1 MNTLFL
7 TVNNNGNGNLQLIPI
22 LTFPIVATFV
32 IQLLVTGLTIVYNCI
47 NQEILVNIVTA
58 LIAAEIVCIITLILE
73 HAFNKV
79 DRLITSLKEEIKEKD
94 EIIKRLLQ
102 KEDVNNGK
110 EAGDEDKEEAE
121 EEDEKNET
129 KLKEL

>member
-7 TVNNNGNGNLQLIPI
+7 NVNNNNGNGNGNLQLIPI
-22 LTFPIVATFV
+22 LTFPIVAAFV
-32 IQLLVTGLTIVYNCI
+32 IQLLVTGLTIVYYYI
-47 NQEILVNIVTA
+47 NQEILVNIVSA

-73 HAFNKV
+73 HYFYKV
-79 DRLITSLKEEIKEKD
+79 DRLITHLKDEIKEKD

-102 KEDVNNGK
+102 KDVN
-110 EAGDEDKEEAE
+110 DEDDKDDKDENNGEE
-121 EEDEKNET
+121 ET

>member
-7 TVNNNGNGNLQLIPI
+7 NGNGNGNLQLIPI

-102 KEDVNNGK
+102 KDINNGDVNNG
-110 EAGDEDKEEAE
+110 EEGEEEDKEE
-121 EEDEKNET
+121 DEKKET

>member
-1 MNTLFL
+1 
-7 TVNNNGNGNLQLIPI
+7 
-22 LTFPIVATFV
+22 
-32 IQLLVTGLTIVYNCI
+32 
-47 NQEILVNIVTA
+47 VNIVTA

-102 KEDVNNGK
+102 KDINNGDVNNG
-110 EAGDEDKEEAE
+110 DEGEE